1 MGKYIREFFS
11 IHDIWILGSLIFLA
25 LLSVTPQLGRWE
37 IWLSFVVGIIL
48 YIISEY
54 MTHRFFFHMKAPKNK
69 SFLKFMKRIH
79 YDHHEEP
86 NDLKLLFLPIWYSL
100 PQLVIV
106 VLAVTLLTGDVFIAL
121 AVFAG
126 TASTILYYEW
136 THYVAHRP
144 YQPKTRWGKYMKK
157 LHILHHFKN
166 EKYWYGV
173 TNPSMDYLFGTM
185 KDGKDVSK
193 SETAK
198 KLTM

>member
-1 MGKYIREFFS
+1 MGKYVKEFFS
-11 IHDIWILGSLIFLA
+11 IHDIWILSSLIVVGLVS
-25 LLSVTPQLGRWE
+25 SVSQMGRWE
-37 IWLSFVVGIIL
+37 IWLSIVIGIIL

-54 MTHRFFFHMKAPKNK
+54 TTHRFFFHMKAPKNK
-69 SFLKFMKRIH
+69 WFLQFMKRIH

-86 NDLKLLFLPIWYSL
+86 NELKLLFLPIWYSL
-100 PQLVIV
+100 PQLAIV
-106 VLAVTLLTGDVFIAL
+106 VLVVTLLTGDLFL
-121 AVFAG
+121 AVAVFTG

-144 YQPKTRWGKYMKK
+144 YQPITVWGKYMKK
-157 LHILHHFKN
+157 LHILHHYKN
-166 EKYWYGV
+166 ENYWYGV